1 VRFENCVPL
10 YFWIIL
16 FLKQVIRNKTV
27 SKIYHFMTE
36 VSLKGLGVAMITP
49 FNDDGS
55 IDYEALS
62 RLIDY
67 QLDNGTDYIVALGT
81 TAETPTL
88 SKDEKKE
95 VSRFIVKKVDGRVP
109 IVLGVGGNNTL
120 ALVEELKRSD
130 FSGISA
136 ILSVTP
142 YYNKPTQE
150 GLYQHYK
157 ALSEASPLPLILY
170 NVPGRTGVNM
180 TSETTLRIAND
191 CSKVIAI
198 KEASGKLD
206 QIEEIIKGSP
216 KGFSVISGDDAVTTA
231 VIDMGGIG
239 VISVFGN
246 AFPKEMSWLVDC
258 ALKGDSINARNKME
272 EDFNEL
278 FHLIFIEGN
287 PAGVKSI
294 LSQKGIIKNRLRLPL
309 VPVSDKTAL
318 MIKEALSKAKY
329 L

>member
-1 VRFENCVPL
+1 MAEKRGLPKGVTNNPNGRPKGSKNRFSFDVRTF
-10 YFWIIL
+10 
-16 FLKQVIRNKTV
+16 
-27 SKIYHFMTE
+27 IY
-36 VSLKGLGVAMITP
+36 
-49 FNDDGS
+49 
-55 IDYEALS
+55 
-62 RLIDY
+62 
-67 QLDNGTDYIVALGT
+67 DNV
-81 TAETPTL
+81 
-88 SKDEKKE
+88 
-95 VSRFIVKKVDGRVP
+95 
-109 IVLGVGGNNTL
+109 
-120 ALVEELKRSD
+120 
-130 FSGISA
+130 
-136 ILSVTP
+136 
-142 YYNKPTQE
+142 
-150 GLYQHYK
+150 
-157 ALSEASPLPLILY
+157 
-170 NVPGRTGVNM
+170 
-180 TSETTLRIAND
+180 AND